1 MIQFVNGTYQLDGE
15 SIESKRIARI
25 DTKTVSSTV
34 SSTPRGVVEV

>member
-1 MIQFVNGTYQLDGE
+1 MIQFVNGTYQFDGE
-15 SIESKRIARI
+15 SIESRRI